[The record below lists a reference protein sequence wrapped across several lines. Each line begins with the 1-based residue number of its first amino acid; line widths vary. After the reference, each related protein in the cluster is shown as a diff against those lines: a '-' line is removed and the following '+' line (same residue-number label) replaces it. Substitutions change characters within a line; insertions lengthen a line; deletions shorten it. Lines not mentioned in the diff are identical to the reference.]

1 MILRVTTKA
10 KAERN
15 YLAGSEII
23 WRELL
28 LRYVQR
34 FLTFNID
41 SNNFF
46 QITVDDTLN
55 I

>member
-15 YLAGSEII
+15 YLADSKII
-23 WRELL
+23 LRELL
-28 LRYVQR
+28 LRYVQKI
-34 FLTFNID
+34 FTFNID
-41 SNNFF
+41 NNNFF
-46 QITVDDTLN
+46 DDTLN